1 MGHMFLVVVY
11 AYSKWLEVILMKNGT
26 TSTLTIEALRNVFAT
41 CGICQQLHTDNGPQF
56 CSSEFKHFVKSNGIR
71 HTTSAIYHP
80 SSNGQAERFVSIF
93 KKAMKSMTSEKI
105 SLETKVA
112 RFLITYRTAV
122 NTSTGETPSMLMLG
136 RRIRTRLDLVKPTAK
151 NYRLESN
158 VIERSFEIGQP
169 VSIRDYRKNT
179 PKWIHGTI
187 IRKYGQL
194 VYGVKITTD
203 NGTSEW
209 KRHVDQIIDREKA
222 EKHSESSTDTEQSAM
237 SAVGVTPQTSRIKL
251 LQCLRGLKQVNTL
264 LSTRPVLMLIHH
276 LDSHY
281 QYTHRRQLNDA
292 I

>member
-1 MGHMFLVVVY
+1 MQRLKAQRNNVRIVCKPEMCQQNQYTSGTNQLVHGYVYTQTFLEPVRGHMFLVVVD
-11 AYSKWLEVILMKNGT
+11 AYSKWPEVILMKNGT
-26 TSTLTIEALRNVFAT
+26 TSALTIEALRNVFAT
-41 CGICQQLHTDNGPQF
+41 WGICQQLHTDNGPQF

-158 VIERSFEIGQP
+158 VIERSFEIGQL
-169 VSIRDYRKNT
+169 VSIRDYRKISGYLGPSFVNM
-179 PKWIHGTI
+179 
-187 IRKYGQL
+187 
-194 VYGVKITTD
+194 D
-203 NGTSEW
+203 N
-209 KRHVDQIIDREKA
+209 
-222 EKHSESSTDTEQSAM
+222 
-237 SAVGVTPQTSRIKL
+237 
-251 LQCLRGLKQVNTL
+251 
-264 LSTRPVLMLIHH
+264 
-276 LDSHY
+276 
-281 QYTHRRQLNDA
+281 
-292 I
+292 